1 LTSSSSIKPAPN
13 NRLERLGMSFSRVE
27 RGTPATVVIGKIAF
41 EFSIPILL
49 GGDVLGV
56 MEFFSFTI

>member
-1 LTSSSSIKPAPN
+1 MLDCLQALGIK
-13 NRLERLGMSFSRVE
+13 RYTLGMSFSRVE
-27 RGTPATVVIGKIAF
+27 RRYASNSGHWEIAF
-41 EFSIPILL
+41 EFPIQFPILL